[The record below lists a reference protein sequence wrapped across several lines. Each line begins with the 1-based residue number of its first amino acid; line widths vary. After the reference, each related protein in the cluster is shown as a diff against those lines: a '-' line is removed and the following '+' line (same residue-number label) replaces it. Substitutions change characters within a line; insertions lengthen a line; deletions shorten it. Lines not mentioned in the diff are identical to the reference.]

1 MVDLTKKT
9 ISRLF
14 QQQIMELTQ
23 RTVMPIEET
32 FDYQFSG
39 GWLR

>member
-9 ISRLF
+9 IRNLF
-14 QQQIMELTQ
+14 QQQVMDMTQ
-23 RTVMPIEET
+23 RTVIPLEDS

-39 GWLR
+39 RWVR